1 MYIHNLNPVLF
12 DCGIIEIRWYSLAY
26 IFGILS
32 GWWLGKKIFKY
43 RINIKKKH
51 IHNGL
56 KEISVRKNI
65 ICFPDIDESEKPF
78 LDSIEIIKQMDL
90 VITAD
95 TSTAHLSATL
105 GKKTWIILPFLSDWR
120 WFLKKSESNWYK
132 NVKLFRSEEIDNLDT
147 AFKSVEKDF

>member
-1 MYIHNLNPVLF
+1 MPTHLYKKNIPFSYFVK
-12 DCGIIEIRWYSLAY
+12 
-26 IFGILS
+26 LS
-32 GWWLGKKIFKY
+32 SIYEANFFLIQKKPSD
-43 RINIKKKH
+43 ND
-51 IHNGL
+51 L

-120 WFLKKSESNWYK
+120 WFLKSLKATGIKTLNFLGQKKS
-132 NVKLFRSEEIDNLDT
+132 IT
-147 AFKSVEKDF
+147 

>member
-1 MYIHNLNPVLF
+1 MLTRLY
-12 DCGIIEIRWYSLAY
+12 
-26 IFGILS
+26 
-32 GWWLGKKIFKY
+32 
-43 RINIKKKH
+43 KKKTYRLV
-51 IHNGL
+51 IFLNYRLLIKVIFFLYKKKPSDNDL

-120 WFLKKSESNWYK
+120 WFLNKSESNWYK
-132 NVKLFRSEEIDNLDT
+132 NVKLFRSEKIENLDT
-147 AFKSVEKDF
+147 AFKSVEKDLKKAFF